1 MTNRTITAR
10 SDPSG
15 ISSSVGWASGLLALA
30 GLTLVPAAASA
41 GDWTSKDG
49 YLYYSTHPVP
59 DPANQKIDLKDK
71 ASTPSFVLMG
81 GGPDVDQAFR
91 WMIERAGVRP
101 AAAGKP
107 ATGGRFVVVRARGAD
122 GYNPYIYYSNAS
134 LQTDQPAADDW
145 VGGAQLGLS
154 SVETL
159 VIPNRAAAN
168 SAFVNQVVRS
178 ANAVFIAGGD
188 QSDYIR
194 DWKRTRLEASLLE
207 LMKNK
212 VPIGGT
218 SAGLAVLG
226 QFDFAALRGSVSST
240 QALADPY
247 NKYMTLDPDPLTLIQ
262 YVPDSTSTN
271 GAGFLTPAPLF
282 NIVFDSHLDSR
293 DRLGRLVTFVARQ
306 IGGGAWGDGCPGGI
320 LNPGMAARPGPTD
333 LYARGIGLSVET
345 ALLVAPNGNGQLI
358 AQRVTNANN
367 QESAS
372 KAFFV
377 STRQAPSQCA
387 AGLPLSIP
395 AVNIVQADA
404 NAPTFNLSTWSG
416 SGQQYQLEVANGI
429 MSPAG
434 ATFYSGQP

>member
-1 MTNRTITAR
+1 MTNRKRTAR
-10 SDPSG
+10 SNQPG
-15 ISSSVGWASGLLALA
+15 ISSNGCLTSCLLALA

-49 YLYYSTHPVP
+49 YLYYSTPSTPAP
-59 DPANQKIDLKDK
+59 DQRIDLKDK
-71 ASTPSFVLMG
+71 ANTPSFVLMG

-107 ATGGRFVVVRARGAD
+107 ATGGRFVIVRARGAD

-134 LQTDQPAADDW
+134 LQTDQPATDDW

-168 SAFVNQVVRS
+168 SDFVNQVVRS

-194 DWKRTRLEASLLE
+194 DWKRSALEASLLE
-207 LMKNK
+207 LMKNQ

-226 QFDFAALRGSVSST
+226 QFDFAALRGTVSST

-247 NKYMTLDPDPLTLIQ
+247 NKYMTLDPDPLTLTQ
-262 YVPDSTSTN
+262 YVADDVSTK

-306 IGGGAWGDGCPGGI
+306 IGGGSWGNGCPGGI
-320 LNPGMAARPGPTD
+320 LNPGMAPKPSQTD

-367 QESAS
+367 QDSAS

-377 STRQAPSQCA
+377 STSQAPGQCA
-387 AGLPLSIP
+387 AGLPLSIK
-395 AVNIVQADA
+395 AVDIVQADA

-416 SGQQYQLEVANGI
+416 DGRQIKLEVKNGV
-429 MSPAG
+429 MTPDG
-434 ATFYSGQP
+434 ATFYSAQP

>member
-1 MTNRTITAR
+1 MTNNTRTDRSSKSGFRLGSCWTA
-10 SDPSG
+10 S
-15 ISSSVGWASGLLALA
+15 LLALA
-30 GLTLVPAAASA
+30 GLSLLPAAASA

-49 YLYYSTHPVP
+49 YIYYSTPSA
-59 DPANQKIDLKDK
+59 PAPGQKIALKDK

-101 AAAGKP
+101 ASAGKP
-107 ATGGRFVVVRARGAD
+107 ATGGRFVIVRARGAD
-122 GYNPYIYYSNAS
+122 GYNPYLYYSTAS

-159 VIPNRAAAN
+159 VIPDRAAAN
-168 SAFVNQVVRS
+168 SDFVNQVVRS

-194 DWKRTRLEASLLE
+194 EWKRTKLEASLLE

-226 QFDFAALRGSVSST
+226 QFDFAALRGSVTST
-240 QALADPY
+240 QALADPF
-247 NKYMTLDPDPLTLIQ
+247 NKYMTLDPSPMTLTQ
-262 YVPDSTSTN
+262 YMPSDSQTYD
-271 GAGFLTPAPLF
+271 AGFLTPSPLF

-293 DRLGRLVTFVARQ
+293 DRLGRLVSFVARQ
-306 IGGGAWGDGCPGGI
+306 IGGGSWGDGCPGGI
-320 LNPGMAARPGPTD
+320 LNPGMAAKPGSTD
-333 LYARGIGLSVET
+333 LYARGVGISVET
-345 ALLVAPNGNGQLI
+345 ALLVAPNGSGQLI

-367 QESAS
+367 QDSAS

-377 STRQAPSQCA
+377 SAGKAPSQCA
-387 AGLPLSIP
+387 PGLPLSMP
-395 AVNIVQADA
+395 AVRIVQVDA
-404 NAPTFNLSTWSG
+404 ANPTFNLSTWSG
-416 SGQQYQLEVANGI
+416 GLDLKPLDVTQGVMN
-429 MSPAG
+429 PAG
-434 ATFYSGQP
+434 TSFYTSQP

>member
-1 MTNRTITAR
+1 MANTTKTAGSFRPGIRLNRC
-10 SDPSG
+10 
-15 ISSSVGWASGLLALA
+15 WASCLLALA
-30 GLTLVPAAASA
+30 GVSLLPAAASA

-49 YLYYSTHPVP
+49 YIYYSTPSA
-59 DPANQKIDLKDK
+59 PAPGQRIDLKDK

-81 GGPDVDQAFR
+81 GGPDVDKAFR

-101 AAAGKP
+101 ASAGKP
-107 ATGGRFVVVRARGAD
+107 ATGGRFVIVRATGAD

-134 LQTDQPAADDW
+134 LQTDQSAADDW

-159 VIPNRAAAN
+159 VIPDRAAAN
-168 SAFVNQVVRS
+168 SDFVNKVVRS

-194 DWKRTRLEASLLE
+194 EWKRTKLEASLLE
-207 LMKNK
+207 LMENR

-226 QFDFAALRGSVSST
+226 QFDFSALRGSVTST

-247 NKYMTLDPDPLTLIQ
+247 NKYVTLDPDPLTLTQ
-262 YVPDSTSTN
+262 YSLRNTN
-271 GAGFLTPAPLF
+271 TYDAGFLTPAPLF

-306 IGGGAWGDGCPGGI
+306 IGGGSWGDGCPGGI
-320 LNPGMAARPGPTD
+320 LNPGMAAKPGSTD

-345 ALLVAPNGNGQLI
+345 ALLVAPNGSGHLV
-358 AQRVTNANN
+358 AQRVTNDNN
-367 QESAS
+367 RETAS

-377 STRQAPSQCA
+377 STSQAPSQCA
-387 AGLPLSIP
+387 PGLPLTMP
-395 AVNIVQADA
+395 GVKVVEVDA
-404 NAPTFNLSTWSG
+404 KNPGFNLSTWSG
-416 SGQQYQLEVANGI
+416 GGSQYQLTVDKGV

-434 ATFYSGQP
+434 ASLYPAQP